1 MTQKLFNEALAASE
15 RAQLAREKAKKDEER
30 KVVRQALLVKR
41 TVAAGNGAIRPTKR

>member
-30 KVVRQALLVKR
+30 KAIRQSLLIER
-41 TVAAGNGAIRPTKR
+41 TTTAGNGAIRPTKK